1 MSIISTRSR
10 YGLRLLID
18 LAERPAG
25 ETVDLHSIAVR
36 QAIPEK
42 YLSKLAASL
51 LGAGLIRSV
60 RGAKGG
66 YALAK
71 APEDIDLYTV
81 VEVLEGRLSLLEC
94 TGDPEACP
102 RSADCGA
109 RSLWGGLELA
119 VRDYLGAKT
128 LATVASVRGQPEYFI

>member
-102 RSADCGA
+102 RSSACGA
-109 RSLWGGLELA
+109 RSLWGGLEQA

-128 LATVASVRGQPEYFI
+128 LATVASVQGQPEYFI

>member
-1 MSIISTRSR
+1 MSVISTRSR

-18 LAERPAG
+18 LAQKPIG

-42 YLSKLAASL
+42 YLSKLASVL
-51 LGAGLIRSV
+51 LGAGLIHSV

-66 YALAK
+66 YSLARK
-71 APEDIDLYTV
+71 PEDIDLFTV

-94 TGDPEACP
+94 TQDPGACP
-102 RSADCGA
+102 RSPNCGA
-109 RSLWGGLELA
+109 RSLWGGLEEA
-119 VRDYLGAKT
+119 VRSYLGSKT
-128 LATVASVRGQPEYFI
+128 LASVAATQGQPEYFI

>member
-18 LAERPAG
+18 LAERASG

-94 TGDPEACP
+94 THDPEACP
-102 RSADCGA
+102 RSSDCGA
-109 RSLWGGLELA
+109 RSLWGGLEQA

-128 LATVASVRGQPEYFI
+128 LATVAAVRGQPEYFI

>member
-1 MSIISTRSR
+1 MAVISTRSR

-18 LAERPAG
+18 LAERPLG
-25 ETVDLHSIAVR
+25 ETVDLHSIATR

-51 LGAGLIRSV
+51 LGAGLLRSA
-60 RGAKGG
+60 RGPKGG

-71 APEDIDLYTV
+71 APEDIDIYTI

-94 TGDPEACP
+94 SQDGGACD
-102 RSADCGA
+102 RSPYCAA
-109 RSLWGGLELA
+109 RSLWSGLEEA
-119 VRDYLGAKT
+119 IRGYLEAKT
-128 LATVASVRGQPEYFI
+128 LATVAAAHGQPEYFI

>member
-1 MSIISTRSR
+1 MTVISTRSR

-18 LAERPAG
+18 LAERPEG
-25 ETVDLHSIAVR
+25 ETVDLHSIATR

-51 LGAGLIRSV
+51 LGAGLLRSA

-71 APEDIDLYTV
+71 APEDIDIYTV
-81 VEVLEGRLSLLEC
+81 VETLEGRLSLLEC
-94 TGDPEACP
+94 SQDEGACP
-102 RSADCGA
+102 RSPGCGA
-109 RSLWGGLELA
+109 RSLWGGLEEA
-119 VRDYLGAKT
+119 IRNYLEAKT
-128 LATVASVRGQPEYFI
+128 LASVASVQGQPEYFI

>member
-1 MSIISTRSR
+1 MAIISTRSR

-60 RGAKGG
+60 RGARGG

-119 VRDYLGAKT
+119 VRDYLSAKN
-128 LATVASVRGQPEYFI
+128 LAAVASVQGQPEYFI